1 MQDMVI
7 TGTGNSRF
15 LKSVENF
22 LDLFPTYEAFAAAFA
37 SGVLPVDFNGINP
50 DGITQIGTPYS
61 KSAVLTDET
70 AALFGLDNTAVPDD
84 VLRVISSGFSRIA
97 VGTVTGSFTAGEDS
111 PNSITFPFKPK
122 LVYVTKTTRSPNDNH
137 SSMKFDT
144 FLWTEGV
151 AKDSIG
157 GGTYGTDY
165 RHYKLEGNTLSWW
178 VSNTNYLAAVCG
190 QYVALG

>member
-1 MQDMVI
+1 MNNRMSKYPGRTLI
-7 TGTGNSRF
+7 TPENGMAPFYATLTRADEPTQVGDPLNKNTF
-15 LKSVENF
+15 LK
-22 LDLFPTYEAFAAAFA
+22 DA
-37 SGVLPVDFNGINP
+37 
-50 DGITQIGTPYS
+50 
-61 KSAVLTDET
+61 T
-70 AALFGLDNTAVPDD
+70 AALFGLDGAAVPDD